1 MPLSSTLSTL
11 PQAASAHADT
21 ARLCPSNLYLLLPF
35 LPDSF
40 LLLNPQKEW
49 DPPGLEPC
57 AEWSLHRQF
66 WLREL
71 ESLPGTRAQLHAQ
84 TAARALCQGCRATSL
99 LPGLPPAPVPG
110 RNSLSPVRRGQDALS
125 SDFEGSQAL

>member
-11 PQAASAHADT
+11 PQDASAHADT

-49 DPPGLEPC
+49 DPPGLEQQ
-57 AEWSLHRQF
+57 S
-66 WLREL
+66 
-71 ESLPGTRAQLHAQ
+71 G
-84 TAARALCQGCRATSL
+84 LCTG
-99 LPGLPPAPVPG
+99 
-110 RNSLSPVRRGQDALS
+110 S
-125 SDFEGSQAL
+125 SGSGS